1 MTDFAQVRL
10 GDLRDATRIQR
21 GFPTQRTTHEGPV
34 PVLSVAAL
42 RNHTPP
48 KLFATWEDIQDLQ
61 LEVARPNDVLI
72 AIEGGTVGETL
83 VLPPTIDRFVP
94 SQQVATLR
102 VLDTA
107 GLDPWYVGA
116 WLASEPGREQ
126 IRRLARGSGIQRIAI
141 NDLASLV
148 IKIPPFA
155 DQREIGQRYSA
166 FEDAIQAHRAVTRC
180 LQELRDADLVVM
192 FAGGEEDTFAN
203 NYRD

>member
-1 MTDFAQVRL
+1 
-10 GDLRDATRIQR
+10 
-21 GFPTQRTTHEGPV
+21 
-34 PVLSVAAL
+34 VLSVAAL
-42 RNHTPP
+42 RNDTPP
-48 KLFATWEDIQDLQ
+48 KLFATLEDLQDLQ
-61 LEVARPNDVLI
+61 LEMARPNDVLI
-72 AIEGGTVGETL
+72 SIEGGTVGETL
-83 VLPPTIDRFVP
+83 VLPQTIDRFVP

-107 GLDPWYVGA
+107 ELDPWYLGA

-192 FAGGEEDTFAN
+192 FAGGEQDTFAN
-203 NYRD
+203 NRRD